1 MEKDKLDAIMQIFA
15 ELDHEQQVDL
25 FLNLKDALLQN
36 RAVRREEHEK
46 ILQVQQENI
55 KMIFA
60 GNSMIIGNSNGGCN
74 SRLII

>member
-1 MEKDKLDAIMQIFA
+1 MEKDKLNAIMQIFA
-15 ELDHEQQVDL
+15 ELDHGQQVDL
-25 FLNLKDALLQN
+25 FLNLKEALLQN

-60 GNSMIIGNSNGGCN
+60 GNDMITGNN
-74 SRLII
+74 SAAVKAG